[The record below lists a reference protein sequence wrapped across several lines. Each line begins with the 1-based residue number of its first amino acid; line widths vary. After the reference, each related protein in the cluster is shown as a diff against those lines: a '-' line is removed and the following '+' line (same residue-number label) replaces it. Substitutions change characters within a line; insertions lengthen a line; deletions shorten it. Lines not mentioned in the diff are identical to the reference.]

1 MKIIKNLFLLLGLL
15 AAGTACDDQFED
27 DLVRDNR
34 PEVPVTFPG
43 ATTVGFNPYYTAS
56 LKDTAAVTTGTGPV
70 LTIQMSIPENSG
82 RNIQEITKIVVGG
95 TAINAGSVSNP
106 RVAAYA
112 GPVPVGGT
120 SATYTTD
127 VRNFYLRAGRLSAAE
142 RQTVQGGGYAERAL
156 MFLVTLDDGSQIV
169 PVQLRVRFTP

>member
-43 ATTVGFNPYYTAS
+43 AMSVGFNPYYTAS
-56 LKDTAAVTTGTGPV
+56 LKDTAEVTTGAAPTI
-70 LTIQMSIPENSG
+70 TIQMSIPENSG
-82 RNIQEITKIVVGG
+82 RSIQEISKIVVGG
-95 TAINAGSVSNP
+95 TAINAGTVSNP
-106 RVAAYA
+106 RIAAYA
-112 GPVPVGGT
+112 GPLPVVGT
-120 SATYTTD
+120 SATFTTP
-127 VRNFYLRAGRLSAAE
+127 VRNFYLRAGRLSAAD
-142 RQTVQGGGYAERAL
+142 RQALGSVGYVERAL
-156 MFLVTLDDGSQIV
+156 MFLITLDDGSQIV